1 MKIENSI
8 ISVDET
14 LLAVLDK
21 INTLDSQTLYVINEN
36 EKLIGVITDGDIRRG
51 FLRGLTVEDSIKEF
65 MFTDFNFLVENKID
79 FNQLRD
85 FRSNLLKS
93 VPIINNY
100 GKIVNIIDFTKTKSF
115 LPIDA
120 VIMAGGRGSRL
131 KPLTNKTPKPLLK
144 IGGKEIIS
152 YNFDRL
158 KSFGIINQ
166 NITVNYKSDQ
176 IVNFCEN
183 YDNDI
188 NFKIVKE
195 DKFLGTAGSIS
206 LIENFDND
214 VVLLMNSDILTN
226 IDFEDFYLQF
236 FRQDADILVA
246 SCAYEVSI
254 PFAVFECSDLKIIS
268 MKEKP
273 TKTYFTNAGIYLI
286 KKDILKYI
294 PKGKFYNATDLMDKV
309 ITENKKLIHYP
320 IRDYWLDIG
329 RMSDFEK
336 AEKDIG
342 RINFG

>member
-8 ISVDET
+8 ISVNET
-14 LLAVLDK
+14 LLVVLDK
-21 INTLDSQTLYVINEN
+21 INNLDSQTLFIINEN
-36 EKLIGVITDGDIRRG
+36 DKLIGVLTDGDIRRG
-51 FLRGLTVEDSIKEF
+51 FLRGLKVNDSIKEF
-65 MFTDFNFLVENKID
+65 MFTEFYFLTENKID

-85 FRSNLLKS
+85 FRNNQLKS
-93 VPIINNY
+93 VPVINNY

-120 VIMAGGRGSRL
+120 IIMAGGRGNRL

-158 KSFGIINQ
+158 KSYGIINQ

-183 YDNDI
+183 YDSGI
-188 NFKIVKE
+188 NFNIVKE
-195 DKFLGTAGSIS
+195 DKFLGTAGSVS
-206 LIENFDND
+206 LIENFEND
-214 VVLLMNSDILTN
+214 TVLLMNSDLLTN
-226 IDFEDFYLQF
+226 IDFEDFYLEF
-236 FRQDADILVA
+236 LRQDADILVA
-246 SCAYEVSI
+246 SFAYEVSI
-254 PFAVFECSDLKIIS
+254 PFGVFECTDSKINS
-268 MKEKP
+268 LKEKP
-273 TKTYFTNAGIYLI
+273 TETYFTNTGIYLI

-320 IRDYWLDIG
+320 IQGYWLDIG
-329 RMSDFEK
+329 RMIDFEK